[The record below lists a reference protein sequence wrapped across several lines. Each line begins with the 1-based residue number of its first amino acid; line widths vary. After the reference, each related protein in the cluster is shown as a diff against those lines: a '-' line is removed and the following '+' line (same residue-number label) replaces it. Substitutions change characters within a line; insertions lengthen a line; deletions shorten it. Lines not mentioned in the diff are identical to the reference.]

1 MNTRSLLEVR
11 PRPARTERRTVRHR
25 ARALVLALCA
35 VGGMLFVS
43 APSAQAYASV
53 DIVHTEKVKVGP
65 YNMTVGF
72 SKWPL
77 RANQSLDFTFAPD
90 GGIKGKSGS
99 LSMSLAGQQAGG
111 PGGGPG
117 GGGGMGGQ
125 LARHPRKLSVWGLDV
140 QSLSTAGKWNFT
152 FTIEGSQGTGTGTL
166 KNITVLSQ
174 PGPPYAVS
182 WTAST
187 LPPVGGLI
195 ALLAV
200 AWRRHRPGR
209 NPAALNY

>member
-1 MNTRSLLEVR
+1 MNTRSLLRIR
-11 PRPARTERRTVRHR
+11 PRQAGTERRTVLHR

-35 VGGMLFVS
+35 MAGLLFVS
-43 APSAQAYASV
+43 APSAQAYAPV

-65 YNMTVGF
+65 YNLTVGF

-90 GGIKGKSGS
+90 GGIKGRSGT
-99 LSMSLAGQQAGG
+99 LSMSLAGQKSGMGG
-111 PGGGPG
+111 PGGG

-140 QSLSTAGKWNFT
+140 QSLSTSGKWNFT
-152 FTIEGSQGTGTGTL
+152 FTIKDSQGTGTGTL
-166 KNITVLSQ
+166 ENVPVLSQ

-182 WTAST
+182 WTVCT

-195 ALLAV
+195 AFLIV

-209 NPAALNY
+209 RIAAMSY

>member
-1 MNTRSLLEVR
+1 MNTRSLLRVR
-11 PRPARTERRTVRHR
+11 PRPARTERRTVLRR
-25 ARALVLALCA
+25 ARSLVLALCA
-35 VGGMLFVS
+35 MAGLLFVS
-43 APSAQAYASV
+43 APSAQAYAPV

-65 YNMTVGF
+65 YNLTVGF

-90 GGIKGKSGS
+90 GGIKGKSGT
-99 LSMSLAGQQAGG
+99 LSMSLVGQKSGMGG
-111 PGGGPG
+111 PGGG

-152 FTIEGSQGTGTGTL
+152 FTIKGSQGTGTGTL

-195 ALLAV
+195 TLLVV

-209 NPAALNY
+209 DLAALSY